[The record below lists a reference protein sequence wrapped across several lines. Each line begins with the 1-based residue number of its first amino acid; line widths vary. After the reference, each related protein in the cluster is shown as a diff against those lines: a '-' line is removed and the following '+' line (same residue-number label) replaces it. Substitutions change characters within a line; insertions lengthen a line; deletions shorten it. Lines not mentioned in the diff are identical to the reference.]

1 MPAILVRSDWDAE
14 RVRRAARRAEDAA
27 QVRRLLAIAAIYEG
41 MSRAAAARLGGMDR
55 QTLRDWVHRFNAMG
69 PSGVIDRKAPGAAAR
84 LTGEQEA
91 ELASLVEAGPDLET
105 DGVVR
110 WRCID
115 LKMLIR
121 RRFGVDY
128 HERTIGKLL
137 TRLGFSH
144 ISQRPRHYGQNP
156 EDIAA
161 FKKSSPSAWRRS

>member
-1 MPAILVRSDWDAE
+1 M
-14 RVRRAARRAEDAA
+14 
-27 QVRRLLAIAAIYEG
+27 RRLTLRVP
-41 MSRAAAARLGGMDR
+41 SRA
-55 QTLRDWVHRFNAMG
+55 
-69 PSGVIDRKAPGAAAR
+69 
-84 LTGEQEA
+84 
-91 ELASLVEAGPDLET
+91 VEAGPDLET

-110 WRCID
+110 WRCVD
-115 LKMLIR
+115 LKVLIQ

-137 TRLGFSH
+137 TRLRFSH